1 MAMASDSIKK
11 AWVIKADLKNVS
23 PLIMGDGE
31 GDSDKI
37 IQKNADAQPIINGS
51 AFKGCLKSAFEE
63 NIGIANELTN
73 QNSKIHFWGSEM
85 KNHTNAQNEE
95 QSQSHLR
102 IIDIK
107 LKKPAEINISIL
119 DGIKIAHDT
128 QIVEDKAKYDYE
140 VINCEAEFEITM
152 EVILRENM
160 SETDFNYQISGV
172 KHLLEKNMVQLGAF
186 TSAGFGKLQCK
197 KITIAQFSFP
207 GDAKAWFAYK
217 TGGTLVENFSPQE
230 IIPLTKD
237 KFTLEASFCLD
248 GAIMTGASTEKPDV
262 YSFDSDKTHY
272 HFNKK
277 PALIGKA
284 IKGSIRHR
292 MLQILNTIGFHDSH
306 KILFDLY
313 GWGAKTKSIKE
324 NDTAEEKALAA
335 MGEESRKSRLKVDFT
350 YIEGTKPM
358 LQDRIKIDRF
368 TQGTVDGAKFDS
380 VPEWS
385 TDKREPQIVLK
396 FEIEKPK
403 ELEQFLLLHV
413 LKDLWHSDLA
423 IGGEKNVG
431 RGTLNGIVA
440 TLSYK
445 DSKVNF
451 TKEGVTDPNERLWIF
466 KLTNSIQQTYNLSA

>member
-1 MAMASDSIKK
+1 MAMASDRIKK

-37 IQKNADAQPIINGS
+37 IQKNANGQPIINGS

-63 NIGIANELTN
+63 NIRIANELTD

-85 KNHTNAQNEE
+85 KNHNNAKNEE

-107 LKKPAEINISIL
+107 FKTPDQINISIL

-140 VINCEAEFEITM
+140 VINSEAEFEITM
-152 EVILRENM
+152 EVILREDM
-160 SETDFNYQISGV
+160 SETDFNYQISAV

-186 TSAGFGKLQCK
+186 TSAGFGKLQCEN
-197 KITIAQFSFP
+197 ITIAQFSFP
-207 GDAKAWFAYK
+207 EDAKAWFAYK
-217 TGGTLVENFSPQE
+217 TGGTLVGNFSAQE
-230 IIPLTKD
+230 IVPLTKD
-237 KFTLEASFCLD
+237 KFRLEASFCLD

-262 YSFDSDKTHY
+262 YGFDSDKTHY

-284 IKGSIRHR
+284 IKGSLRHR
-292 MLQILNTIGFHDSH
+292 MLQILNTLGIPDSH
-306 KILFDLY
+306 KILFELY

-324 NDTAEEKALAA
+324 NETTEEKALAA

-385 TDKREPQIVLK
+385 IDKREPQIVLK
-396 FEIEKPK
+396 FEIEKPN